1 MNIYV
6 GNFSFETSEDDIRG
20 YFEKYGNVESV
31 RVISDRNTGRS
42 KGFGFVEM
50 ENKDD
55 ALKAIKELDKTEKN
69 GRTITV
75 NESRPRENRNN

>member
-20 YFEKYGNVESV
+20 YFEEYGNVESV
-31 RVISDRNTGRS
+31 RLISDRSTGRS

-50 ENKDD
+50 DNK
-55 ALKAIKELDKTEKN
+55 AEAIKDY
-69 GRTITV
+69 
-75 NESRPRENRNN
+75 